1 MPNLT
6 INDLPMY
13 SPWPARLLGL
23 EPWASREKT
32 PEEITREYEHEKWG
46 PLLTRVRSA
55 GGRVTLAEVNQWMLG
70 EAPPSVFC
78 DGESFELMEQS
89 AAYQRYIDF
98 VSDSL
103 QAYGPVP
110 SIVELGAGHGGVLL
124 DLASRSVFAGVE
136 FLGGEYTRSGE
147 EIIRLL
153 AAAAQLRVSAGHCDF
168 ASRPLSDLT
177 IPEGSL
183 IYTSYATPCVR
194 QLPSSFVEE
203 LAAFRPKAVLH
214 FEPCFE
220 HCEPGSLLGLLRQ
233 RYIEVNGYNV
243 NLVTLLKQQEREGK
257 IRILDERPAVMGM
270 NPLLVVS
277 TLVWEPQVR

>member
-1 MPNLT
+1 MPHLT

-23 EPWASREKT
+23 EPWAPKEKT
-32 PEEITREYEHEKWG
+32 PAEITREYEQEKWG

-55 GGRVTLAEVNQWMLG
+55 GHGVTLAEVNQWMLG
-70 EAPPSVFC
+70 DGPPSVFC
-78 DGESFELMEQS
+78 DGESFELMEQPS
-89 AAYQRYIDF
+89 AYQRYIDF

-103 QAYGPVP
+103 QVYGPVR

-124 DLASRSVFAGVE
+124 DLASRPVFAGVE

-153 AAAAQLRVSAGHCDF
+153 AAATQLRVSAGHCDF
-168 ASRPLSDLT
+168 ARRPISDLI
-177 IPEGSL
+177 IPAGSL
-183 IYTSYATPCVR
+183 LYTSYATPCVR
-194 QLPSSFVEE
+194 HLPSSFVEE
-203 LAAFRPKAVLH
+203 LAALRPKAVLH
-214 FEPCFE
+214 FEPCLE
-220 HCEPGSLLGLLRQ
+220 HCESGSLLGLLRR

-243 NLVTLLKQQEREGK
+243 NLVTLLKQQEREGR

-277 TLVWEPQVR
+277 TLVWEPRA